1 MIKNTVRKEF
11 LQRRMNILEEDLQ
24 QQTALIASSFRKMI
38 FPPVNY
44 LLSYNPLAS
53 RHEFNVSICE
63 DIVKEQNL
71 IMHIAWPKIHVDML
85 DMEAVLV
92 EKDGLFIKNRF
103 NILEPIGGAVI
114 PPQNLDLIFVP
125 LVAFDERGY
134 RVGYGKGYYD
144 RYLAHCRPAAIKV
157 GFSFFDAVEYI
168 EDIDE
173 FDVPLNFCITPHRI
187 YEF

>member
-24 QQTALIASSFRKMI
+24 QQTALMADSFRKMI

-53 RHEFNVSICE
+53 RHEFDVSICE
-63 DIVKEQNL
+63 DILKEQNL

-92 EKDGLFIKNRF
+92 EKDGLFIKNKF
-103 NILEPIGGAVI
+103 NIL
-114 PPQNLDLIFVP
+114 
-125 LVAFDERGY
+125 
-134 RVGYGKGYYD
+134 
-144 RYLAHCRPAAIKV
+144 
-157 GFSFFDAVEYI
+157 
-168 EDIDE
+168 
-173 FDVPLNFCITPHRI
+173 
-187 YEF
+187 

>member
-1 MIKNTVRKEF
+1 MIKSTVRKEF
-11 LQRRMNILEEDLQ
+11 LERRMNIHEEELR
-24 QQTALIASSFRKMI
+24 QQTVLIAFNFRKVI
-38 FPPVNY
+38 LPPVRY
-44 LLSYNPLAS
+44 LLSYNALAS
-53 RHEFNVSICE
+53 RHEFDVAVCE
-63 DIVKEQNL
+63 EILQEQNPVMR
-71 IMHIAWPKIHVDML
+71 ITWPKIHVDML
-85 DMEAVLV
+85 DMEAVQV
-92 EKDGLFIKNRF
+92 EKDGLFIKNKF
-103 NILEPIGGAVI
+103 NILEPIGGAIV
-114 PPQNLDLIFVP
+114 PPQNLDIIFVP

-144 RYLAHCRPAAIKV
+144 RYLAQCRPDAIKI

>member
-1 MIKNTVRKEF
+1 MIKRTVRKEY
-11 LQRRMNILEEDLQ
+11 LKRRMDIPEDELQ
-24 QQTALIASSFRKMI
+24 QLTTVIASGFRKI
-38 FPPVNY
+38 QLPPVNN

-53 RHEFNVSICE
+53 RHEFDVSICE
-63 DIVKEQNL
+63 EILKEQN
-71 IMHIAWPKIHVDML
+71 MMMRVAWPKIHVDLL

-92 EKDGLFIKNRF
+92 EKDGLYIKNKF
-103 NILEPIGGAVI
+103 NILEPIGGEIV
-114 PPQNLDLIFVP
+114 PPQKLDLIFVP
-125 LVAFDERGY
+125 LVAFDVRGY

-144 RYLAHCRPAAIKV
+144 RFLAQCRPEAIKV
-157 GFSFFDAVEYI
+157 GFSFFDAVDHL

>member
-11 LQRRMNILEEDLQ
+11 LQRRMNLLEDELQ
-24 QQTALIASSFRKMI
+24 QQTALIASNFKKLAL
-38 FPPVNY
+38 PPVNY
-44 LLSYNPLAS
+44 LLSYHPMVS
-53 RHEFNVSICE
+53 RHEFNVSVCE
-63 DIVKEQNL
+63 EILKEQNL
-71 IMHIAWPKIHVDML
+71 IIRVGWPKIHVDLL

-92 EKDGLFIKNRF
+92 EKDGLFIKNKF
-103 NILEPIGGAVI
+103 NILEPIGGVVI
-114 PPQNLDLIFVP
+114 RPQSIDLIFVP

-144 RYLAHCRPAAIKV
+144 RYLAQCRPEAIKI
-157 GFSFFDAVEYI
+157 GFSFFDAVDYI

>member
-11 LQRRMNILEEDLQ
+11 LQRRMDLPDEDWQ
-24 QQTALIASSFRKMI
+24 QQTTLIASNFRKLI
-38 FPPVNY
+38 LPSVNY

-53 RHEFNVSICE
+53 RHEFDVSICE
-63 DIVKEQNL
+63 EILNERNP
-71 IMHIAWPKIHVDML
+71 IMRIAWPRIHVGML
-85 DMEAVLV
+85 EMDAGLV

-103 NILEPIGGAVI
+103 NILEPIGAAI
-114 PPQNLDLIFVP
+114 ISPEQLDLIFVP
-125 LVAFDERGY
+125 LVAFDLRGY

-144 RYLAHCRPAAIKV
+144 RYLAQCRPDAVKI
-157 GFSFFDAVEYI
+157 GFSFFEAVEYI

-173 FDVPLNFCITPHRI
+173 YDVPLNFCITPHRI